1 MGDLQCAARVFLA
14 RHGEAVYESALLSD
28 SGGWLSPRGREQ
40 AKALAASLASER
52 IVRVWSSSMARAVQT
67 AEIVAGALGVD
78 VVVREGLREFGV
90 GDHAG
95 GAGDPDPFAETFGSW
110 LAGDLD
116 ARIAGAE
123 SGAEVVAR
131 VGEVLAEVADSHRGE
146 AALVI
151 SHGGAICTAVP
162 SLAGNL
168 SRSHARD
175 LPLANCDVVALEA
188 DADGWVAR
196 SWAGTPLPER

>member
-1 MGDLQCAARVFLA
+1 MGDLQCAARVFVA
-14 RHGEAVYESALLSD
+14 RHGEAVYESELLSD
-28 SGGWLSPRGREQ
+28 SGGWLSPLGREQ
-40 AKALAASLASER
+40 AKALAAQLAHER
-52 IVRVWSSSMARAVQT
+52 ITRVWCSSMARAVQT
-67 AEIVAGALGVD
+67 AEIVAGVLGVD

-95 GAGDPDPFAETFGSW
+95 GTGDPDPFRDTFSAW

-123 SGAEVVAR
+123 SGTEVVAR
-131 VGEVLAEVADSHRGE
+131 VGGVLEEVADSHRGE

-151 SHGGAICTAVP
+151 SHGGAICMAVP
-162 SLAGNL
+162 LLATNL
-168 SRSHARD
+168 ASAHGWDR
-175 LPLANCDVVALEA
+175 PLANCDVVALEA

-196 SWAGTPLPER
+196 SWAGEPLG

>member
-1 MGDLQCAARVFLA
+1 VADLQCPVRVFVA
-14 RHGEAVYESALLSD
+14 RHGEALYESELLSD
-28 SGGWLSPRGREQ
+28 SGGWLSPLGRRQSRELGSRLG
-40 AKALAASLASER
+40 AER
-52 IVRVWSSSMARAVQT
+52 IAAVWSSPMARAVQT
-67 AEIVAGALGVD
+67 AELAAAVLGVD

-95 GAGDPDPFAETFGSW
+95 GTGDPDPFRDTFAAW

-116 ARIAGAE
+116 ARVPGAE
-123 SGAEVVAR
+123 SGAEVIGR
-131 VGEVLAEVADSHRGE
+131 VSAVLEEVADTHRGE
-146 AALVI
+146 AVLVV

-162 SLAGNL
+162 SLAANL
-168 SRSHARD
+168 TPSHARD

-196 SWAGTPLPER
+196 SWAGEPLA